1 MRCLRYVNDSHATG
15 NIPFIWQF
23 FVVIEVKFICGLL
36 GRALNMCSDGQ
47 NAECRLLLF
56 IQCCNLLLSL
66 TKTLNCQS
74 LNTHFPCYM
83 NAIELLGDLFVQ
95 RKPSLCLIWSL
106 GWSFAFR
113 WRWSCAHMNMYGYHV
128 YVYIRLFERDAYCLR
143 MSSLKLLFL
152 PKMLS
157 YLENYRSAL
166 WFVDGSS
173 TEFRTTVHCRSIW
186 SVIHIRL
193 ERQCFART
201 HYGLSFHWR
210 LILMKTI

>member
-1 MRCLRYVNDSHATG
+1 MRNAGCCCSYNAVTCCSYSLKLSIARVWTH
-15 NIPFIWQF
+15 IF
-23 FVVIEVKFICGLL
+23 
-36 GRALNMCSDGQ
+36 RA
-47 NAECRLLLF
+47 
-56 IQCCNLLLSL
+56 ICNL
-66 TKTLNCQS
+66 
-74 LNTHFPCYM
+74 

-193 ERQCFART
+193 EGQCFART